1 MKFRYPPDN
10 KGFTLIE
17 LLIAMLI
24 LSVGL
29 LAVAGLQV
37 TAIQGNASAK
47 WVTAATTLAE
57 EKMEEL
63 KSSGFSGLSNTAW
76 TAPVTVSLAGAGTFS
91 RRFQITEPSPGNLKL
106 VDIRVTWPTIL
117 GTKQVDIS
125 SYVAK

>member
-1 MKFRYPPDN
+1 MKLRYPSDN

-76 TAPVTVSLAGAGTFS
+76 TAPVTVYLAGAGNFS
-91 RRFQITEPSPGNLKL
+91 RRFQITEPAIGNLKL
-106 VDIRVTWPTIL
+106 IDVRVTWPTIL
-117 GTKQVDIS
+117 GNKQVDLS